1 MSKDIREEEV
11 PLSGAKPVLGS
22 QSTQLHEPEMVA
34 KEGQLVGL
42 IKDATTNAEIVDII
56 SAASNEQLI
65 PWEEAELP
73 SKGLYYGWSSGVID
87 VKAWGTRVDK
97 ILATARLVQSG
108 QAIDK
113 VFAECCRFPG
123 SFDPVDLLVGDQVFL
138 LYYLRGITHGNIYEF
153 FTTCP
158 DKQCQH
164 PSSHSIDLNDL
175 VSTITWANPVLG
187 PEPFKVVL
195 PYFSRQ
201 TGREISVSIRF
212 LRVRDAQGI
221 QRQQKAR
228 EMATGGSRVRVKP
241 RERSVQPIQESRDN
255 IPIDDAISQ
264 NIETVIADVMG
275 VTDRFKIR
283 SFVEKMHS
291 SDIATVRDWLTD
303 NTPGIETMIDLQCA
317 QCGETH
323 RAMLPITESFFR
335 PQNVRTV

>member
-1 MSKDIREEEV
+1 MSRDINEEV
-11 PLSGAKPVLGS
+11 SLSGAKPVS
-22 QSTQLHEPEMVA
+22 SHESDMVA
-34 KEGQLVGL
+34 KEGQLTGL
-42 IKDATTNAEIVDII
+42 IKDATSNAQIVDII
-56 SAASNEQLI
+56 TAASSEQLI

-73 SKGLYYGWSSGVID
+73 SKGLYYGWGSGIIE
-87 VKAWGTRVDK
+87 VKAWGTKVDK

-113 VFAECCRFPG
+113 VFTECCRFPDG
-123 SFDPVDLLVGDQVFL
+123 FDPVDLLVGDQVFL

-158 DKQCQH
+158 DKACQH
-164 PSSHSIDLNDL
+164 ISSHSIDLNDL
-175 VSTITWANPVLG
+175 VSTITWSDPALG

-201 TGREISVSIRF
+201 MDREISVSIRF
-212 LRVRDAQGI
+212 LRVSDAQVI

-228 EMATGGSRVRVKP
+228 EIATGGSRIRVKP
-241 RERSVQPIQESRDN
+241 RERRIQTQTQPQESRDN

-275 VTDRFKIR
+275 VRDRFKIKT
-283 SFVEKMHS
+283 FVDKMHS
-291 SDIATVRDWLTD
+291 SDIATVRDWLTE
-303 NTPGIETMIDLQCA
+303 NTPGIETMIDLQCP
-317 QCGETH
+317 QCNETH

-335 PQNVRTV
+335 PQNIRTV